1 MFWNLSYKSWFLN
14 SSNFKNMTIRV
25 CRKKTFF
32 NCLNH
37 LIGQY
42 LKVVQMRF
50 YPFMSNICSNLKFLS
65 CFLTKILSMGNW
77 FKNFLNFDWSK
88 CKPWWQWNWMG
99 KSILEIL
106 FLSCYAVM
114 LEKISL
120 FGWVLSLAPV
130 FDIPRKFAW

>member
-65 CFLTKILSMGNW
+65 CFHTKILSMGNW
-77 FKNFLNFDWSK
+77 FKIFLNFDWSK
-88 CKPWWQWNWMG
+88 CKPWWQCNWMG

-120 FGWVLSLAPV
+120 FGRVLSLAPV